1 MKKYKTAP
9 APQEKIY
16 KGFTLSSL
24 IIFASVT
31 ANKNPSFSLLIT
43 FLPQKINT
51 YVFFNDN
58 TQDSFSVSGRMS
70 AKIVC
75 VSKYPTALQASLP

>member
-31 ANKNPSFSLLIT
+31 AANYALNDAHCTPNK
-43 FLPQKINT
+43 KIAPAKNGRRA
-51 YVFFNDN
+51 
-58 TQDSFSVSGRMS
+58 SGGETLTVLS
-70 AKIVC
+70 E
-75 VSKYPTALQASLP
+75 

>member
-31 ANKNPSFSLLIT
+31 AANYALNDAHC
-43 FLPQKINT
+43 T
-51 YVFFNDN
+51 YSTV
-58 TQDSFSVSGRMS
+58 SV
-70 AKIVC
+70 VC
-75 VSKYPTALQASLP
+75 L